1 VVAGDRLHVLYREEA
16 SRRLVS
22 LTSSWRSGPIGP
34 RARPKREVRSASAIF
49 SARPW
54 TEGDG
59 DATRPERVSGQEVV
73 DLLRLRR
80 DAPGS
85 LVVLADGR
93 YALCGSVLV
102 VGARRQM
109 TEWIERRMRE
119 AGEAERAWLRTV
131 LGAVATDLAEARPE
145 SPSS

>member
-1 VVAGDRLHVLYREEA
+1 VF
-16 SRRLVS
+16 
-22 LTSSWRSGPIGP
+22 T
-34 RARPKREVRSASAIF
+34 
-49 SARPW
+49 ARPW

-59 DATRPERVSGQEVV
+59 DATRPSEVSGQPVI

-93 YALCGSVLV
+93 YAVCGAVVV
-102 VGARRQM
+102 VGARRQV
-109 TEWIERRMRE
+109 TEWVERRMHQ

-131 LGAVATDLAEARPE
+131 LGAVATDLVEI
-145 SPSS
+145 SQPSREMTRGGVPADAGEPSGAAPA

>member
-1 VVAGDRLHVLYREEA
+1 
-16 SRRLVS
+16 
-22 LTSSWRSGPIGP
+22 LTSSWRTGPIGP
-34 RARPKREVRSASAIF
+34 RARPTRAVRSASSIF
-49 SARPW
+49 TARPW

-59 DATRPERVSGQEVV
+59 DATRPAIVSGQEVI

-80 DAPGS
+80 DEPGS

-102 VGARRQM
+102 VGARRQV
-109 TEWIERRMRE
+109 TGWIERRMRV

-131 LGAVATDLAEARPE
+131 LGAVATDLAEIGPPARP
-145 SPSS
+145 PA